1 MELFKSFDT
10 LIFIDSFNVVNNRE
24 QDKVLLDILPEVYKS
39 ISLIGIH
46 LMKLSIKLSNVID
59 ELPAFGFAKVVIQ
72 IMVGLVAKS
81 ILSH

>member
-10 LIFIDSFNVVNNRE
+10 LIFVDSFDVVNNRE
-24 QDKVLLDILPEVYKS
+24 QDKVLLDIFPEVNKS
-39 ISLIGIH
+39 ICLIGIH
-46 LMKLSIKLSNVID
+46 LMKLSIKLSNVIN
-59 ELPAFGFAKVVIQ
+59 ELPAFGFAEVVIQ